1 LTFICLKTLF
11 MLAAVVPQGIW
22 SASITPA
29 GLYDRVLA
37 AAAIPVVPVG
47 ILLARTFS
55 LPE

>member
-1 LTFICLKTLF
+1 

-22 SASITPA
+22 PASITPA